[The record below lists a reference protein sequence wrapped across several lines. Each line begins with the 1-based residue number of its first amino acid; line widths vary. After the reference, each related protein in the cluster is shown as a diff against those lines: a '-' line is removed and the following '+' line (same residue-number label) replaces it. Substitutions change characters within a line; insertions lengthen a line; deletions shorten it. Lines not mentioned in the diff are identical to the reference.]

1 MAKFPKNRLDALG
14 DGIFAVAMTLLIL
27 DIRLPEDFAP
37 RDGVE
42 MAHGLIALWPKFLPY
57 LLSFAVL
64 GLRWIA
70 NVSVRAHAEYV
81 GREYVHWWLFYLLL
95 VTCVPFTT
103 IVIGRF
109 ANFGPAI
116 WLYAGHTLVMALVS
130 LRLFMLTPEVEKGD
144 NTIHRLA
151 SVALLVASSLLAIVL
166 GAVAPHW
173 ALWAFMLNFAGPPIR
188 WLTSRWTNGSS
199 SPSG

>member
-27 DIRLPEDFAP
+27 DIRLPDDFSPGTAA
-37 RDGVE
+37 E
-42 MAHGLIALWPKFLPY
+42 LWHGLVGLWPKFLPY

-64 GLRWIA
+64 GLRWLA

-109 ANFGPAI
+109 VNFGPAI
-116 WLYAGHTLVMALVS
+116 WLYSFHTLVMALVS

-144 NTIHRLA
+144 HTRHRIA
-151 SVALLVASSLLAIVL
+151 SVVLLVVSSLLAIVL

-173 ALWAFMLNFAGPPIR
+173 ALWAYALNFAGAPIR
-188 WLTSRWTNGSS
+188 WVTDRWTQRA
-199 SPSG
+199 SPSD

>member
-1 MAKFPKNRLDALG
+1 MAATFPKNRLDALG

-27 DIRLPEDFAP
+27 DIRLPDDFDPHTA
-37 RDGVE
+37 VE
-42 MAHGLIALWPKFLPY
+42 LWRGLLGLWPKFLPY
-57 LLSFAVL
+57 LLSFTVL

-70 NVSVRAHAEYV
+70 NVSVRASGEHV

-109 ANFGPAI
+109 VNFGPAI
-116 WLYAGHTLVMALVS
+116 WLYSCHTLVMALVS
-130 LRLFMLTPEVEKGD
+130 LRLFVLTPDVEKGD
-144 NTIHRLA
+144 HTRHRIT
-151 SVALLVASSLLAIVL
+151 SVVLLALSSILAIGL

-173 ALWAFMLNFAGPPIR
+173 ALWSYALNFAGAPIR
-188 WLTSRWTNGSS
+188 FVTDRWSQRTSPVR
-199 SPSG
+199 

>member
-1 MAKFPKNRLDALG
+1 MAKFPKSRLDALG

-27 DIRLPEDFAP
+27 DIRLPEEFSP
-37 RDGVE
+37 RDAAE
-42 MAHGLIALWPKFLPY
+42 MWQGLVALWPKFLPY

-64 GLRWIA
+64 GMRWLA

-116 WLYAGHTLVMALVS
+116 WLYSGHTLVMALVS
-130 LRLFMLTPEVEKGD
+130 LRLFVLTPEVEKGD
-144 NTIHRLA
+144 HTIHRIS
-151 SVALLVASSLLAIVL
+151 SVVLLVVSSLLAMLL

-173 ALWAFMLNFAGPPIR
+173 ALWAFMLNFADAPIH
-188 WLTSRWTNGSS
+188 WLISRWTKARSAAAG
-199 SPSG
+199 